1 VIPALALALAL
12 VPPPAPGD
20 ALRLAPDSVAQPSPA
35 GAVTTAS
42 PPAAGPALWEVV
54 AGVVAGLAAGVVAL
68 ATGTWA
74 ARREEELAVVGPG
87 GPLVVFVSGHGS
99 GSAPGVFAHLATLMG
114 IHPAEARYFDY
125 RWADG
130 GADHTQASQGATVDD
145 LADALGG
152 YVAGLA
158 ALGRPIYLV
167 GFSKGGAGIA
177 ELVARWDGGQPGGER
192 VQGAAL
198 LDPPMASG
206 VFGFLESVGTVWGP
220 IPDDGGYEPVRCAFW
235 GCTDSRDRLGA
246 ASGVQVMVV
255 RNPMS
260 GVARFSDIPE
270 GLRVYEAADDGP
282 GLLETLFTR
291 PWTIAGRISTAHNSL
306 LHDPRVADCIVAEM
320 RQAGVCSLPQAGQ
333 GAGIPSWLE
342 GIPGGTQ
349 PEALS
354 GGGAG
359 ANPRVPSIV

>member
-1 VIPALALALAL
+1 MIPALALTLAL
-12 VPPPAPGD
+12 LTEPAPGD
-20 ALRLAPDSVAQPSPA
+20 ALRLAPDPVAPAPPAGVVAAVAPPAPARSLA
-35 GAVTTAS
+35 GAV
-42 PPAAGPALWEVV
+42 AGAL
-54 AGVVAGLAAGVVAL
+54 AGLAAGVVAL
-68 ATGTWA
+68 AASTWA
-74 ARREEELAVVGPG
+74 ARREEELAVAGSG
-87 GPLVVFVSGHGS
+87 EPLVVFVSGHGS

-114 IHPAEARYFDY
+114 IHSTEARYFDY

-130 GADHTQASQGATVDD
+130 GADHTQASQEATIDE

-158 ALGRPIYLV
+158 ALGRPMYLV

-206 VFGFLESVGTVWGP
+206 VHGFLQSLGTMWGP
-220 IPDDGGYEPVRCAFW
+220 FPDDGGYNPVRCVLWECA
-235 GCTDSRDRLGA
+235 DSRDQLGV

-255 RNPMS
+255 RNPQS
-260 GVARFSDIPE
+260 GVANFADLPE
-270 GLRVYEAADDGP
+270 GLRVYEAADGGP

-291 PWTIAGRISTAHNSL
+291 PWAIAGRISAAHNSV

-320 RQAGVCSLPQAGQ
+320 RQAGACPLPQTAPAG
-333 GAGIPSWLE
+333 GVPSWLD
-342 GIPGGTQ
+342 GSLPDTPRQALPATGVGTS
-349 PEALS
+349 L
-354 GGGAG
+354 
-359 ANPRVPSIV
+359 RVPSIV